1 MSVSID
7 IRSETAPLSLI
18 VTSRPGPEFE
28 AMVPENLER
37 YRPGPD
43 HQPVTN
49 PDYLLFDDL
58 VLLSAL
64 QREHDQL
71 TSILKAVTGHEGHV
85 DFRWLL
91 ASALSAQDAREEV
104 IGATIALEREL
115 YAASDTEARRIRD
128 ALEALDATRLAEAL
142 ITGRAPHTANSLLKW
157 PAPNVLFARDLI
169 VAMGDALVLTHAA
182 EPGRRRDMTLM
193 RAVARHHSLF
203 ADIPLIDL
211 ADEGPIRDAS
221 GPIATVEGGDVQVL
235 SSKVVL
241 IGVGLRTTMS
251 AVERLAPKLFERGI
265 EVVIACEM
273 PRRRAAMHIDTLFTR
288 IDDHRCL
295 IYPPLVTD
303 PEGQGIRIHR
313 LTPKGTREVGRDL
326 LAALKHEGIPLE
338 PVFCGGKDPVAQAR
352 EQWSD
357 GANAFA
363 LAPGVIICYGR
374 NERTLRELNRAG
386 YEIMSPERFIPN
398 AMSYVDD
405 ESRHVAITLEGHELV
420 RGRGGP
426 RCLTMPL
433 RRMHSVS

>member
-7 IRSETAPLSLI
+7 IQSETSALELI
-18 VTSRPGPEFE
+18 VTSRPGPEFD
-28 AMVPENLER
+28 AMLPENLER
-37 YRPGPD
+37 YRPGAGG
-43 HQPVTN
+43 QAIEN

-71 TSILKAVTGHEGHV
+71 TSILKAVTGHESQV

-91 ASALSAQDAREEV
+91 ASTLSDSRARSEV
-104 IGATIALEREL
+104 IDATVSLEQEL
-115 YAASDTEARRIRD
+115 YGADHAQAKVMQR

-142 ITGRAPHTANSLLKW
+142 ISGRAPHSSTSILKW
-157 PAPNVLFARDLI
+157 PAPNVLFARDLA
-169 VAMGDALVLTHAA
+169 VALGDALVLTHAA

-193 RAVARHHSLF
+193 RTVARHHGLF
-203 ADIPLIDL
+203 SKLPIIDL
-211 ADEGPIRDAS
+211 AEEGPVRDAR
-221 GPIATVEGGDVQVL
+221 GPIATIEGGDVQVL

-241 IGVGLRTTMS
+241 IGVGLRTRME
-251 AVERLAPKLFERGI
+251 AVRRLAPKLFKRGV
-265 EVVIACEM
+265 EVVLACEM

-288 IDDHRCL
+288 IDAGRCL
-295 IYPPLVTD
+295 IYPPMVRD

-313 LTPKGTREVGRDL
+313 FTPSGTSDAGRDL
-326 LAALKHEGIPLE
+326 LAALKDVGIPLE
-338 PVFCGGKDPVAQAR
+338 PIFCGGDDPIAQAR

-386 YEIMSPERFIPN
+386 YEVLTPERFVPN
-398 AMSYVDD
+398 AMSYVHDD
-405 ESRHVAITLEGHELV
+405 TRHVAVTLEGHELV

-433 RRMHSVS
+433 RRREKGA

>member
-1 MSVSID
+1 MSVEID
-7 IRSETAPLSLI
+7 IQSETAPLALI
-18 VTSRPGPEFE
+18 VTSRPGLEFE

-43 HQPVTN
+43 GAPTEN

-71 TSILKAVTGHEGHV
+71 TSVLRAVTGREGQV

-91 ASALSAQDAREEV
+91 ASTLSSPDARAEV
-104 IGATIALEREL
+104 IGATLALEREL
-115 YAASDTEARRIRD
+115 YGASEGEVGHIKG
-128 ALEALDATRLAEAL
+128 ALEELDATRLAEAL
-142 ITGRAPHTANSLLKW
+142 ISGRAPHSAEAILKW
-157 PAPNVLFARDLI
+157 PAPNVLFARDLV
-169 VAMGDALVLTHAA
+169 VALGDALVLTHAA

-203 ADIPLIDL
+203 KGVPLIDL
-211 ADEGPIRDAS
+211 ADDGPIRDAS
-221 GPIATVEGGDVQVL
+221 GPIATLEGGDVQIL
-235 SSKVVL
+235 SPKVVL
-241 IGVGLRTTMS
+241 IGVGLRTTMG
-251 AVERLAPKLFERGI
+251 AVERLAPRLFERGV
-265 EVVIACEM
+265 EVVLACEM

-288 IDDHRCL
+288 IDEGRCL

-303 PEGQGIRIHR
+303 PAAQGIRLHR
-313 LTPKGTREVGRDL
+313 FTPAGREEAGQDL
-326 LAALKHEGIPLE
+326 LAALAEVNIPLE
-338 PVFCGGKDPVAQAR
+338 PVFCGGDDPIAAAR

-363 LAPGVIICYGR
+363 LAPGVIVCYGR
-374 NERTLRELNRAG
+374 NERTLRELNRVG
-386 YEIMSPERFIPN
+386 YEVLSPERFVPN
-398 AMSYVDD
+398 AMSYVHDPG
-405 ESRHVAITLEGHELV
+405 RHVAITLEGHELV

-433 RRMHSVS
+433 RRA